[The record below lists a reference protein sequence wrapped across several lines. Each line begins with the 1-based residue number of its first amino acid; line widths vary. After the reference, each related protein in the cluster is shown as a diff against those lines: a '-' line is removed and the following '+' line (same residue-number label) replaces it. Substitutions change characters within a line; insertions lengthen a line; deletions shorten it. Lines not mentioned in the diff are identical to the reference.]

1 MHVNVTNSFKKKS
14 KNYLHKL
21 VFLLFCSNLYIPIPI
36 GYIPVI
42 FQRFT
47 DFLHS
52 CGTVTIYFV
61 IFVSAMSIF
70 MLLCISHYFCNDTE
84 NTIYG
89 CFFLN
94 YNTWVLF
101 GAALNSLLES
111 SIVGL
116 VRNCFLLKIFFVHI
130 SVCLCL

>member
-1 MHVNVTNSFKKKS
+1 
-14 KNYLHKL
+14 
-21 VFLLFCSNLYIPIPI
+21 
-36 GYIPVI
+36 
-42 FQRFT
+42 
-47 DFLHS
+47 
-52 CGTVTIYFV
+52 
-61 IFVSAMSIF
+61 

-101 GAALNSLLES
+101 GVALNSLLES

-116 VRNCFLLKIFFVHI
+116 VRNCFLLKIFFYAYFSLFMPVNFI
-130 SVCLCL
+130 SCWMLQPCTC